1 MHFVLELERLPY
13 PLRDTSKNKSNF
25 LFTIEPH
32 LIGGSKIGIEIGW
45 ESEKRSEN
53 SKCCCYEHLLLLV
66 IATIN
71 CRFETKWGS
80 QRSSRMSPPARP
92 FICLINKDSLH
103 AIQQQF
109 FPHLRHHNDARLF
122 RKYQIRWCCEVGG
135 CNWTCL
141 LCQSTFGVFHSHLE
155 VIVTSSFEP
164 TL

>member
-66 IATIN
+66 IAAIN

-109 FPHLRHHNDARLF
+109 FFLTSDTIMMLVFFGN
-122 RKYQIRWCCEVGG
+122 IRSVGVVKLVAVIEHVCCASPPLVSF
-135 CNWTCL
+135 T
-141 LCQSTFGVFHSHLE
+141 
-155 VIVTSSFEP
+155 VTWKS
-164 TL
+164 